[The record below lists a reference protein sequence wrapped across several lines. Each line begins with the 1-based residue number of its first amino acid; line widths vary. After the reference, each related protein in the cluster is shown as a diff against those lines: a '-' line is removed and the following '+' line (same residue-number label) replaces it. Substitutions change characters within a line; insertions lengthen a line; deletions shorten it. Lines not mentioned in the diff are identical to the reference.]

1 MTEYERGEWDMFV
14 LITSTWYGKQCYFAE
29 SNGTV
34 YSRESCRYLKD
45 KEEAYKE
52 FLDEVGEW

>member
-14 LITSTWYGKQCYFAE
+14 LITSTWYGKQYYFEE

-34 YSRESCRYLKD
+34 YSRKSCRHLKD
-45 KEEAYKE
+45 KEAAYKE
-52 FLDEVGEW
+52 FLDEVGEV